1 MKNYARRSVE
11 VLNGQSERS
20 ASLVLVR
27 ALWDATPRVPQPM
40 SESVLFRRL
49 KQSLI
54 VKHCITRNIFL
65 SYLVK
70 YSMIS
75 ESAYSIQSF
84 VQQCV
89 IIWP

>member
-20 ASLVLVR
+20 ASLALVR

-65 SYLVK
+65 FKLFGQ
-70 YSMIS
+70 I
-75 ESAYSIQSF
+75 
-84 VQQCV
+84 
-89 IIWP
+89 